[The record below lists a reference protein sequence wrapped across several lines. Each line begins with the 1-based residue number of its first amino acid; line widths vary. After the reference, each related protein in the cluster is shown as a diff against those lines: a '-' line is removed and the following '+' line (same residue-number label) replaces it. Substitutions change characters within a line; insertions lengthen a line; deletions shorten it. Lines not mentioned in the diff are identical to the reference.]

1 MWPFSDEA
9 AVTLKH
15 DEDGGM
21 KEKIPRGLR
30 FVEIVGNCCWQVQ
43 SKRLLRKKGL
53 ERRYLG
59 TTLDERQDNKFPV
72 LSMKIIDCKKASKYL
87 PEPNQL

>member
-1 MWPFSDEA
+1 MLFSDEA

-21 KEKIPRGLR
+21 KEKIPGGLR
-30 FVEIVGNCCWQVQ
+30 FVGIVGNCCWQVQ
-43 SKRLLRKKGL
+43 SKRLLGKKGL
-53 ERRYLG
+53 ERHYLG
-59 TTLDERQDNKFPV
+59 TTLDERQDNGFAV

-87 PEPNQL
+87 PKQNQL

>member
-1 MWPFSDEA
+1 M
-9 AVTLKH
+9 TLRH
-15 DEDGGM
+15 DEDEGT
-21 KEKIPRGLR
+21 KEKIPGGLR

-59 TTLDERQDNKFPV
+59 TTLDERLDNKFPV
-72 LSMKIIDCKKASKYL
+72 LSMKIIDCEKASKYL